1 MFGSKESDCRAQ
13 RLNFWTHYSF
23 GWLLAQRNHI
33 QAQWMQKNTTF
44 QFIHLEP
51 MVFEIITNV
60 SPVHMVQC
68 VLLVWI
74 LFIFSLPFWIPP
86 ESTNAIY
93 KHSNTTL
100 GTSNDT
106 SIFVMNR
113 ILCFWNGNDYARRAR
128 LKSQKSIQ
136 WDEMK
141 WISTNHFQMV
151 YFYRLLGVSVFTFDS
166 VDRYQTSKKACFWF
180 WCACYSIYRHHG
192 LFSLCVLQTLALL

>member
-1 MFGSKESDCRAQ
+1 MNAKKHDISIHPSRANGFWDYHKRISCPYGSVC
-13 RLNFWTHYSF
+13 FT
-23 GWLLAQRNHI
+23 
-33 QAQWMQKNTTF
+33 
-44 QFIHLEP
+44 
-51 MVFEIITNV
+51 
-60 SPVHMVQC
+60 C
-68 VLLVWI
+68 VI
-74 LFIFSLPFWIPP
+74 LFMFSLPFWIPP

-136 WDEMK
+136 WDQMK

-166 VDRYQTSKKACFWF
+166 VDRYQTSQKACFWF
-180 WCACYSIYRHHG
+180 WWACYSIYRHHG